1 MKKISYGY
9 QLTKSVVDETRKGQ
23 LGICVVALTS
33 CDNKLLAS
41 GRHYIGRIQKA
52 TIITNARL
60 GVKYE
65 NMVSVKGDGSAFV
78 PSKPNGMTWIEYPY
92 FKQADRSGK
101 IYLSINYRECDERT
115 KFKSVYLLDG
125 EVATDEDV
133 ERFEA
138 YFKGGSSYSKKQAA
152 AGVVNEHE
160 QTKVVQ
166 YDVNDIAYIGT
177 DKKAAEDRFE
187 YIIS

>member
-33 CDNKLLAS
+33 CDNKLLAG
-41 GRHYIGRIQKA
+41 GRHYIGRIHKA

-65 NMVSVKGDGSAFV
+65 NMVSAKGDGSVFT
-78 PSKPNGMTWIEYPY
+78 PSKPSGMTWIDFPY

-125 EVATDEDV
+125 DIATDEDV
-133 ERFEA
+133 RRFKT
-138 YFKGGSSYSKKQAA
+138 YFKGGSGYSKKQAA
-152 AGVVNEHE
+152 AGVVNECE

-177 DKKAAEDRFE
+177 DKKSAEETFE
-187 YIIS
+187 DIIS